1 MNMRKSVWTL
11 AIVLLWSGL
20 ALAQNVGA
28 ISGRV
33 TDTSN
38 AVVPG
43 AMVEIKNVDTGFTR
57 IATTGAQGEYRA
69 PELPLGQYQIEVS
82 FAGFQKVNRTGIQL
96 TSGRDATV
104 NFQLAVG
111 EVQEIV
117 TVTGDAPLVETTKA
131 DMGALISREQI
142 SELPLRNR
150 DFSQLITL
158 QPGTTQYRHSG
169 ESAGAAGSRGARI
182 SVSGARPTANS
193 FTLDGADVNNPYGLI
208 PSGADGSMLGVEAIR
223 EFKVLSSNYS
233 AQYGRASGANLM
245 AVSRSGTNEFHGSLF
260 EYLRNDKLDANAWA
274 NNANNEAKPA
284 LRRNQFGGSLGGPVM
299 RDRLFFFTTY
309 EGVRD
314 RLPRTR
320 TANVPTPDARNG
332 ILREVQSDGSCRVTD
347 ISSRVSNDVK
357 PYLNLWPQP
366 TGAIPACGV
375 TAEFR
380 RTDSRPTDN
389 DYVSVR
395 MDYNFHANHSV
406 FGRYTLD
413 DSLRADESIIPLFGA
428 ATDMRNQYVTI
439 EERSILSPT
448 MINAVRLAYSRTGQS
463 EEVVDIN
470 PPDASL
476 SFVSGRPF
484 GGIATG
490 SGVTGLTGFSG
501 STPRLYFLNTY
512 QVYNDLTWE
521 RAQHSMKFGAAVER
535 FVFHRTGVSRLG
547 GAWTFRNWSSFLQN
561 QTPRR
566 LRIQGPDVFSCPS
579 HGTCYADPHRS
590 LTQTLVA
597 SYLQDDWRMRPNLTI
612 NLGVRHEYTSV
623 PSEKFGRLANI
634 ENLFSPT
641 TTVGDPLYPQTSLN
655 NFSPRLGFA
664 WDPWSNG
671 TTSVRGGLGLFF
683 EPLLYRNILTSIDR
697 QPPFW
702 ADIDPPVA
710 ELGGLFPNLNP
721 HLARLAL
728 GPQAVHALDRD
739 VKSPYTTQTSL
750 SVQRMLGSNNVVEV
764 GYTWTRGI
772 HLASRA
778 DMAIPLM
785 IKQPDGRWLMPEPTN
800 VNFPLL
806 NPSFTRL
813 EWYSFGA
820 YSNYHGLRTSF
831 TRTLSG
837 LHLQA
842 SYTWSKAMDALSTQ
856 FSGELGESTVQNG
869 FDIPGDYALADFHV
883 AHNFTSNFTYDLP
896 IGQGRTIGS
905 GMSGV
910 PNAIFSGWQLS
921 GVFTAQSGLPTTVSG
936 EDATT
941 HVLARGGS
949 RPDLKA
955 GGDPNPLFGN
965 RDNTIAGQTGFLW
978 FDPLQ
983 FVQQQPGYYG
993 NAGRNT
999 IIGPGITKMDFSVLK
1014 NTRVGEGKNL
1024 QFRAE
1029 FFNFFNTPE
1038 FSQPDTSI
1046 FSGTARV
1053 QNAGRIDGTRLNSAR
1068 QVQLALRLS
1077 F

>member
-1 MNMRKSVWTL
+1 
-11 AIVLLWSGL
+11 
-20 ALAQNVGA
+20 VGA

-33 TDTSN
+33 TDTSG
-38 AVVPG
+38 AVIPG
-43 AMVEIKNVDTGFTR
+43 ASVELKNLDTGLTR
-57 IATTGAQGEYRA
+57 VVTSDAQGNYRA
-69 PELPLGQYQIEVS
+69 PELPLGQYTVEAS
-82 FAGFQKVNRTGIQL
+82 FAGFQKVMRSGIVL
-96 TSGRDATV
+96 TAGRDATV
-104 NFQLAVG
+104 SFQLPVG
-111 EVQEIV
+111 EVQELV
-117 TVTGDAPLVETTKA
+117 TVTGDAPMVETTKA
-131 DMGALISREQI
+131 DMGALITREQI
-142 SELPLRNR
+142 SDLPLRNR
-150 DFSQLITL
+150 DFSQLITM

-208 PSGADGSMLGVEAIR
+208 PSGADGTMLGVEAIR

-233 AQYGRASGANLM
+233 AQYGRASGANLI
-245 AVSRSGTNEFHGSLF
+245 AVSRSGTNEFHGSVF
-260 EYLRNDKLDANAWA
+260 EYLRNDNLDASAWA
-274 NNANNEAKPA
+274 NNANSEPKQE
-284 LRRNQFGGSLGGPVM
+284 LRRNQFGFSLGGPVV

-314 RLPRTR
+314 RAPRTR
-320 TANVPTPDARNG
+320 TADVPTPEARAG
-332 ILREVQSDGSCRVTD
+332 TLREIQSDGSCRVTN
-347 ISSRVSNDVK
+347 VSVNNQVR
-357 PYLNLWPQP
+357 PYMDLWPQA
-366 TGAIPACGV
+366 TGAIPPCGI
-375 TAEFR
+375 TAEYR
-380 RTDSRPTDN
+380 RGDSRPTDN

-395 MDYNFHANHSV
+395 MDYNFHPNHSI
-406 FGRYTLD
+406 FGRYTID
-413 DSLRADESIIPLFGA
+413 DSLRADEDTIPMFGA
-428 ATDMRNQYVTI
+428 DTAMRNQYVTL
-439 EERSILSPT
+439 EQRSILSPT

-463 EEVVDIN
+463 EGVIDIN

-476 SFVSGRPF
+476 SFVTGRPF
-484 GGIATG
+484 GGISTG
-490 SGVTGLTGFSG
+490 SGVTGLSGYSG
-501 STPRLYFLNTY
+501 SIPRVYHLNTY
-512 QVYNDLTWE
+512 QVYDDLTWE
-521 RAQHSMKFGAAVER
+521 LPQHSLKFGGAVER
-535 FVFHRTGVSRLG
+535 FIFPRTGVSRLG
-547 GAWTFRNWSSFLQN
+547 GAWTFRNWSDFVQN
-561 QTPRR
+561 NRPSR
-566 LRIQGPDVFSCPS
+566 LRIQGPDVFPCPS
-579 HGTCYADPHRS
+579 HGTCYADPFRT

-597 SYLQDDWRMRPNLTI
+597 SYFQDDWRMRPNLTI

-641 TTVGDPLYPQTSLN
+641 TTVGDPLYPQTTLD
-655 NFSPRLGFA
+655 NFSPRVGFA

-671 TTSVRGGLGLFF
+671 TTSVRGGLGLFY

-710 ELGGLFPNLNP
+710 QLTGLFPNLNP

-739 VKSPYTTQTSL
+739 VKTPYTMQTSL
-750 SVQRMLGSNNVVEV
+750 SVQRMIGGNNVAEV
-764 GYTWTRGI
+764 GYTGTRGI

-785 IKQPDGRWLMPEPTN
+785 IKQADGRWLMPEPTN
-800 VNFPLL
+800 VNYPLL
-806 NPSFTRL
+806 NPNFTRL

-820 YSNYHGLRTSF
+820 YSQYHGLRTSF
-831 TRTLSG
+831 TRSFSQG

-856 FSGELGESTVQNG
+856 FSGELESSAVQNG
-869 FDIPGDYALADFHV
+869 FDIPADYALADFHV
-883 AHNFTSNFTYDLP
+883 GHKFGANYTYELP
-896 IGQGRTIGS
+896 FGPGRTWGS
-905 GMSGV
+905 GTSGV
-910 PNAIFSGWQLS
+910 AGAILGGWQLS
-921 GVFTAQSGLPTTVSG
+921 GVFTAQTGLPTTVTG

-949 RPDLKA
+949 RPDLRP
-955 GGDPNPLFGN
+955 GGNQNPLYGN
-965 RDNTIAGQTGFLW
+965 RDNTISGQPGFLW

-993 NAGRNT
+993 NTGRNT
-999 IIGPGITKMDFSVLK
+999 VIGPGVTKMDISVLK
-1014 NTRVGEGKNL
+1014 NTRLGEGKNL

-1038 FSQPDTSI
+1038 FSQPDTGI
-1046 FSGTARV
+1046 FSGTARE
-1053 QNAGRIDGTRLNSAR
+1053 QNAGRIDGTRLNSER
-1068 QVQLALRLS
+1068 QVQLALRIT